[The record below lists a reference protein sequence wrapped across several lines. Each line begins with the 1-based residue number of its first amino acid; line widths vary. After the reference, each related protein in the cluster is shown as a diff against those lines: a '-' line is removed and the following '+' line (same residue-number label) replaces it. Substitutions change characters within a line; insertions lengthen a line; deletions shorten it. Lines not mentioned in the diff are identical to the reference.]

1 MPWVTP
7 SVWSVRTNSTTYEP
21 WSVSSTEPCHA
32 SAWKVST
39 IQRLPRLCLQI
50 HAGSQAPRVGAVV
63 AQDGFPEDLV
73 LQIAVPDPKVAAVA
87 EVARAGGPPAGVLF
101 ALVSFARPVWGTL
114 SGMGA
119 IRLQAYSTTLYF
131 DKLYF
136 AKSGQYNKPT
146 LCL

>member
-1 MPWVTP
+1 M
-7 SVWSVRTNSTTYEP
+7 
-21 WSVSSTEPCHA
+21 A
-32 SAWKVST
+32 L
-39 IQRLPRLCLQI
+39 IQCEYLSL
-50 HAGSQAPRVGAVV
+50 VVEVAVV
-63 AQDGFPEDLV
+63 LAKPVFGG
-73 LQIAVPDPKVAAVA
+73 PKVAAVA